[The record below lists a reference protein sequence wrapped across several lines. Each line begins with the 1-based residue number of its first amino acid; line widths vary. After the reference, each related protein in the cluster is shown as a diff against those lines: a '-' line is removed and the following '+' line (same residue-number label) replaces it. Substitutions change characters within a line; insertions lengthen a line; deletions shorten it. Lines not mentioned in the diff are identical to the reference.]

1 MRGLRCFRIGKCGYD
16 LSMRGGLVGV
26 AALVLTLLVAVP
38 LGGAASG
45 PPIAVQ
51 SMTVG
56 ASPHSARA
64 HHVRLAITLT
74 YVMQCEYPGAGP
86 LVVTFPST
94 VKLPKRFAAG
104 SVKLAGK
111 PVAATVSGRNVT
123 VTIPPHA
130 GLLCTTMG
138 PGVVTLVFTPAAKL
152 ANPTHAGSY
161 RFTATHTEHTFRARL
176 VVAKSG

>member
-1 MRGLRCFRIGKCGYD
+1 MRR
-16 LSMRGGLVGV
+16 GLVGV
-26 AALVLTLLVAVP
+26 AASLLTLLIAVP

-56 ASPHSARA
+56 ASPHAARA
-64 HHVRLAITLT
+64 HHVRLTIDFR
-74 YVMQCEYPGAGP
+74 YVMQCNYPGAGP

-104 SVKLAGK
+104 SVKLSGK
-111 PVAATVSGRNVT
+111 PVAAKVSGHDVT
-123 VTIPPHA
+123 VTIPPPT
-130 GLLCTTMG
+130 GLLCNTIG
-138 PGVVTLVFTPAAKL
+138 PGLMTLVFTPVAKL

-176 VVAKSG
+176 VVAKPG